1 LSFTAIE
8 RVAFRLFGAR
18 ASHAVQREPTL
29 GAALQRARMA
39 VRPEVHLATAYLAAT
54 VTAVAALLV
63 VVALAVLDLAGTL
76 PLAWRFFILMV
87 PAAVVLGGGAYLL
100 TLVRPTARAL
110 GRARSINS
118 KLPYAINY
126 LSTMAAAGAT
136 PEQLFAT
143 LAEQPLYSEVAVE
156 AQWVARD
163 MRILGLDIVPALQ
176 NGIDRSPSEK
186 WKDFLQG
193 AVTTLTSGSDL
204 KAFFAAKADQYLYEN
219 RQDQKKFLEG
229 LGVLA
234 ESFVTVV
241 VAAPLF
247 LIVILSVMT
256 SFGGSPQ
263 DALLIGYSLVFLVIP
278 LSQLG
283 FGWTI
288 KVMTPEA

>member
-1 LSFTAIE
+1 MTLTAFE
-8 RVAFRLFGAR
+8 RAAFRVFGERAR
-18 ASHAVQREPTL
+18 RAVGREPAL
-29 GAALQRARMA
+29 GSALQRARMA
-39 VRPEVHLATAYLAAT
+39 IRPEVFLAKAYLAAS
-54 VTAVAALLV
+54 L
-63 VVALAVLDLAGTL
+63 VALAGLLGVGTVAFL
-76 PLAWRFFILMV
+76 TFTGVVPVAWRFFILLV
-87 PAAVVLGGGAYLL
+87 PGALVLGSAAYLL
-100 TLVRPTARAL
+100 TLVLPAARAL

-136 PEQLFAT
+136 PEQLFGT

-156 AQWVARD
+156 AQWIARD
-163 MRILGLDIVPALQ
+163 MRVLGQDVVTALQ
-176 NGIDRSPSEK
+176 NGIDRSPSDK
-186 WKDFLQG
+186 WRDFLQG

-219 RQDQKKFLEG
+219 RQDQRKFLEG

-263 DALLIGYSLVFLVIP
+263 DALLIGYALVFIVIP

-283 FGWTI
+283 FAWTI
-288 KVMTPEA
+288 TVMTPEA

>member
-1 LSFTAIE
+1 MTLTPFERTAY
-8 RVAFRLFGAR
+8 RLFGGRAR
-18 ASHAVQREPTL
+18 RAVRREPTL
-29 GAALQRARMA
+29 GTALQRARMA
-39 VRPEVHLATAYLAAT
+39 VRPEVFLATAYLAALL
-54 VTAVAALLV
+54 VALAGLLVVAAVAALTWLG
-63 VVALAVLDLAGTL
+63 AV
-76 PLAWRFFILMV
+76 PVAWRFFVLLV
-87 PAAVVLGGGAYLL
+87 PGALVLGTAAYLV
-100 TLVRPTARAL
+100 TLILPAMRAL
-110 GRARSINS
+110 GRARRIDA

-136 PEQLFAT
+136 PEQLFGT
-143 LAEQPLYSEVAVE
+143 LAEQPLYGDVAVE
-156 AQWVARD
+156 AQWIARD
-163 MRILGLDIVPALQ
+163 MRVLGQDIVTALQ

-186 WKDFLQG
+186 WRDFLQG
-193 AVTTLTSGSDL
+193 AVTTLTSGSDI

-219 RQDQKKFLEG
+219 RQDQRKFLEG

-263 DALLIGYSLVFLVIP
+263 DALLIGYALIFLVIP
-278 LSQLG
+278 LSQVG
-283 FGWTI
+283 FAWTI

>member
-1 LSFTAIE
+1 VTLSAFE
-8 RVAFRLFGAR
+8 RAGYRLFGNRAR
-18 ASHAVQREPTL
+18 RAVLREPTL
-29 GAALQRARMA
+29 ASALQRARMA
-39 VRPEVHLATAYLAAT
+39 VRPEVFLAAAYLAAAIT
-54 VTAVAALLV
+54 ALAALLGVAAVAALAYV
-63 VVALAVLDLAGTL
+63 GTVPLAG
-76 PLAWRFFILMV
+76 RFFILLV
-87 PAAVVLGGGAYLL
+87 PGALVLGGAAYLL
-100 TLVRPTARAL
+100 TLILPAARAL
-110 GRARSINS
+110 SRARSINA

-136 PEQLFAT
+136 PEQLFGT
-143 LAEQPLYSEVAVE
+143 LAEQPLYGEVAVE
-156 AQWVARD
+156 AQWIARD
-163 MRILGLDIVPALQ
+163 MRVLGQDIVTALQ

-186 WKDFLQG
+186 WRDFLQG

-204 KAFFAAKADQYLYEN
+204 NAFFVAKADQYLHEN
-219 RQDQKKFLEG
+219 RQDQRKFLEG

-263 DALLIGYSLVFLVIP
+263 DALFIGYALIFLVIP

-283 FGWTI
+283 FAWTI
-288 KVMTPEA
+288 RVMTPEA

>member
-1 LSFTAIE
+1 MTLTAVE
-8 RVAFRLFGAR
+8 RVAYRLFGPR
-18 ASHAVQREPTL
+18 ATRAVQREPSL
-29 GAALQRARMA
+29 GSALQRARMA
-39 VRPEVHLATAYLAAT
+39 VRPEVHLAKAYLAAT
-54 VTAVAALLV
+54 LTALAALLG
-63 VVALAVLDLAGTL
+63 VAAMATLRLAGAI
-76 PLAWRFFILMV
+76 PLAWRFFILLV
-87 PAAVVLGGGAYLL
+87 PAALVLGSFAYLL
-100 TLVRPTARAL
+100 TLLLPATRAIS
-110 GRARSINS
+110 RARSIS
-118 KLPYAINY
+118 AKLPYAINY

-136 PEQLFAT
+136 PEQLFGT
-143 LAEQPLYSEVAVE
+143 LAEQPLYGEVAVE

-163 MRILGLDIVPALQ
+163 MRVLGLDVVTALQ
-176 NGIDRSPSEK
+176 NGIDRSPSDK
-186 WKDFLQG
+186 WRDFLQG

-219 RQDQKKFLEG
+219 RQDQRKFLEG

-263 DALLIGYSLVFLVIP
+263 DALLIGYALVFLVIP
-278 LSQLG
+278 LSQVG
-283 FGWTI
+283 FAWTI

>member
-1 LSFTAIE
+1 MTLSAVE
-8 RVAFRLFGAR
+8 RVAYRLFGAR
-18 ASHAVQREPTL
+18 ATRAVQREPTL
-29 GAALQRARMA
+29 AAALQRARMA
-39 VRPEVHLATAYLAAT
+39 VRPEVFLATAYLAA
-54 VTAVAALLV
+54 AAMAGAALLG
-63 VVALAVLDLAGTL
+63 VALLAI
-76 PLAWRFFILMV
+76 LAWTGALPIAGRFFILLV
-87 PAAVVLGGGAYLL
+87 PAAVVLGSFAYLL
-100 TLVRPTARAL
+100 TLVLPAARAVS
-110 GRARSINS
+110 RARSINA

-136 PEQLFAT
+136 PEQLFGT
-143 LAEQPLYSEVAVE
+143 LAEQPLYGEVAVE

-163 MRILGLDIVPALQ
+163 MRVLGLDVVTALQ
-176 NGIDRSPSEK
+176 NGIDRSPSDK
-186 WKDFLQG
+186 WRDFLQG

-219 RQDQKKFLEG
+219 RQDQRKFLEG

-263 DALLIGYSLVFLVIP
+263 EALLIGYALIFLVIP

-283 FGWTI
+283 FAWTI

>member
-1 LSFTAIE
+1 MTAMGRI
-8 RVAFRLFGAR
+8 AYRLFGAR
-18 ASHAVQREPTL
+18 ATRAVQREPTL
-29 GAALQRARMA
+29 GSALQRARMA
-39 VRPEVHLATAYLAAT
+39 VRPEVHLAKAYLAAAI
-54 VTAVAALLV
+54 TALAGLLGVACIALLTYE
-63 VVALAVLDLAGTL
+63 GTL
-76 PLAWRFFILMV
+76 PIAWRFFILLV
-87 PAAVVLGGGAYLL
+87 PAALVLGSFAYLMA
-100 TLVRPTARAL
+100 LVLPATRAL
-110 GRARSINS
+110 SRARSINA

-136 PEQLFAT
+136 PEQLFGT

-163 MRILGLDIVPALQ
+163 MRVLGLDVVTALQ
-176 NGIDRSPSEK
+176 NGIDRSPSDK
-186 WKDFLQG
+186 WRDFLQG

-204 KAFFAAKADQYLYEN
+204 KAFFAAKSDQYMYEN
-219 RQDQKKFLEG
+219 RQDQRKFLEG

-263 DALLIGYSLVFLVIP
+263 DALLIGYALVFVVIP

-288 KVMTPEA
+288 RVMTPEA